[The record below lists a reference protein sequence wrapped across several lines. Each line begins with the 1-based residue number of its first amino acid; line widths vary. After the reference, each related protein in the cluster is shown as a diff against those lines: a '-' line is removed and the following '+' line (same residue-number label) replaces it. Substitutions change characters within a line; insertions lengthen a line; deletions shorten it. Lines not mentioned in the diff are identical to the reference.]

1 MVLERH
7 QLSAVD
13 TGGALMAV
21 KPIPDGYPPV
31 IPYLIIPDPARQ
43 IAFLT
48 ATFGAR
54 ETGRHTMPDGSITH
68 AEVRIGESVIMMGGS
83 SPQWP
88 ASPGAIY
95 VYVEDTDATYQRA
108 LAAGAT
114 SIQEPRNQWYGDRG
128 AGVKDEFGN
137 QWFIGTHIE
146 EVSPEEMQR
155 RSDAASAE
163 RAKAAAAK
171 A

>member
-1 MVLERH
+1 
-7 QLSAVD
+7 
-13 TGGALMAV
+13 MAV

-31 IPYLIIPDPARQ
+31 SPYLLIPDPARQ

-54 ETGRHTMPDGSITH
+54 ETARHTMPDGSITH

-88 ASPGAIY
+88 AVACALY

-114 SIQEPRNQWYGDRG
+114 SIQEPRDQFYGDRSG
-128 AGVKDEFGN
+128 GVRDEFGN
-137 QWFIGTHIE
+137 QWFIGTRIE
-146 EVSPEEMQR
+146 DVAPEEMQR
-155 RSDAASAE
+155 RSEAVNAE